1 MNSNSIHHSC
11 WIESNPLSQ
20 RFDRLTST
28 HTSDVAIVGGGIT
41 GLSVAL
47 ELLHR
52 GFSVAVYE
60 ASVIGAGTTGGST
73 GHLDAHPEI
82 GCQELLSK
90 LGDDAG
96 REYVQLR
103 QAAIAAIEHRAA
115 DCCDFTRIPAFYYSE
130 RGGDASS
137 IRKDY
142 DAASKLGLPVSWCD
156 SAPLP
161 FAAVGYRIDAMARM
175 DCMAYLRRLTDLVI
189 EAGGQIFENS
199 MAKVSL
205 DPHTSELSVGD
216 GTPKFEHLV
225 LAAHC
230 NKSDSMLL
238 DIETPA
244 YQSYALLAEVADP
257 PEDALFWDNSDP
269 YFYIRRWK
277 STSPNKIIVGGC
289 DHRTGDGDTKQ
300 AEAKLEEFVRHRFE
314 VRSIE
319 SRWSAEFFDPTDGLP
334 MIGKAPGKKNV
345 WIATGLSGVG
355 LTWGTAAGWLIADQ
369 IFRGTSTLQEQL
381 SPSRLNAAGL
391 AGAVTEM
398 AAPVKGMAQ
407 RILPA
412 RNIDPTTLRPGEG
425 TVGNVDG
432 VHTAICRDKGGMLH
446 RCDPVCTHMGG
457 TVSWNEAEQT
467 WDCPVHGGRFT
478 NCGKRL
484 YGPPEQDL
492 QSPKTGK
499 Q

>member
-1 MNSNSIHHSC
+1 MNANAIHHSC
-11 WIESNPLSQ
+11 WVQSNPLAQ
-20 RFDRLTST
+20 RFDRLSST
-28 HTSDVAIVGGGIT
+28 HTSDVAVVGGGIT

-60 ASVIGAGTTGGST
+60 ASIIGGGTTGGST

-82 GCQELLSK
+82 GCGELLSK
-90 LGDDAG
+90 LGETGG

-115 DCCDFTRIPAFYYSE
+115 NDCDVTRVPGYYYSE
-130 RGGDASS
+130 HADDASS
-137 IRKDY
+137 LRDECE
-142 DAASKLGLPVSWCD
+142 AAARLGLPVEWCD
-156 SAPLP
+156 KPPLP
-161 FAAVGYRIDAMARM
+161 YASVGFRIDSMARM
-175 DCMAYLRRLTDLVI
+175 DSMAYLRRLTDLVV
-189 EAGGQIFENS
+189 EAGGKIFEKS
-199 MAKVSL
+199 IARVSL
-205 DPHTSELSVGD
+205 EEQTRELPIGD
-216 GTPKFEHLV
+216 GTAHFDHLV

-244 YQSYALLAEVADP
+244 YQSYALLAVVTNP
-257 PEDALFWDNSDP
+257 PEDGLFWDNSDP
-269 YFYIRRWK
+269 YFYIRRWG
-277 STSPNKIIVGGC
+277 SASANKIIVGGC
-289 DHRTGDGDTKQ
+289 DHRTGDGDTQQ
-300 AEAKLEEFVRHRFE
+300 AQADLEEYVRQRFD

-319 SRWSAEFFDPTDGLP
+319 SRWSAELFEPTDGLP
-334 MIGKAPGKKNV
+334 MIGNVPGKKNV

-355 LTWGTAAGWLIADQ
+355 LTLGTAAGWLIADQ
-369 IFRGTSTLQEQL
+369 IFRGSSTLQDAL
-381 SPSRLNAAGL
+381 SPARLSVSAIT
-391 AGAVTEM
+391 GAVTEM

-412 RNIDPTTLRPGEG
+412 KRIDPATLRPGEG
-425 TVGNVDG
+425 AVGDVEG
-432 VHTAICRDKGGMLH
+432 VHTAICRDKSGTLH
-446 RCDPVCTHMGG
+446 QCDPVCTHMGG

-492 QSPKTGK
+492 QSPKADK